1 VTARCAALL
10 GLALASSPALAQ
22 TPSPLEVIAP
32 DGCVDGA
39 ILHADLARAGVDV
52 GPAAPWRAR
61 VVVRRVA
68 PSRWRLTVD
77 VAAERDTHD
86 AREAERCE
94 GLPELA
100 ALLVRNALPPPP
112 APVPPRG
119 ATPAALRVGVSA
131 RVGGVVA
138 VGMVAPFSPGI
149 AAAAGVVVRRVR
161 AELGVGWYAPQGD
174 VGSLTAPRVEALYG
188 ALRGCYAPTGDDRAL
203 RLDLCLDAELGAIGN
218 VFGPDDPSL
227 PVAQRS
233 LWMAVRPGAMLTWRP
248 TPAVGLWAEAGVR
261 AMLVNPPPALAADA
275 PERTCVALRCLDPVS
290 SWAQPVFGAGLEV
303 RIR

>member
-1 VTARCAALL
+1 MTARRATTLA
-10 GLALASSPALAQ
+10 LALASSPALAQ

-32 DGCVDGA
+32 DGCVDA
-39 ILHADLARAGVDV
+39 ATLRAELARAGVDLS
-52 GPAAPWRAR
+52 PTAPWRGR

-100 ALLVRNALPPPP
+100 ALLVRNALPPPR
-112 APVPPRG
+112 APVPP
-119 ATPAALRVGVSA
+119 PAAAPSALRVGVSA
-131 RVGGVVA
+131 RVGGAVA
-138 VGMVAPFSPGI
+138 LGMLGLFSPGVT
-149 AAAAGVVVRRVR
+149 AAAGVVVRRVR
-161 AELGVGWYAPQGD
+161 VELGAGWYAPQGE
-174 VGSLTAPRVEALYG
+174 VGSVTAPRVEALYG
-188 ALRGCYAPTGDDRAL
+188 TLRGCYAPTRDDRSL

-233 LWMAVRPGAMLTWRP
+233 LWVAVRPAAMLTWRP
-248 TPAVGLWAEAGVR
+248 TPAVGLWAEAGLR
-261 AMLVNPPPALAADA
+261 AMLLNPPPALAADS

>member
-1 VTARCAALL
+1 MTARRAATLA
-10 GLALASSPALAQ
+10 LALASSPALAQ

-32 DGCVDGA
+32 DGCVDA
-39 ILHADLARAGVDV
+39 ATLRAELLRAGVDL
-52 GPAAPWRAR
+52 GPTAPWRGR
-61 VVVRRVA
+61 VVARRVA
-68 PSRWRLTVD
+68 PARWRLTVD

-100 ALLVRNALPPPP
+100 ALLVRNALPPSR
-112 APVPPRG
+112 APVPPPP
-119 ATPAALRVGVSA
+119 AAPAALRVGVSA
-131 RVGGVVA
+131 RVGGAVA
-138 VGMVAPFSPGI
+138 VGMLAPFSPGVT
-149 AAAAGVVVRRVR
+149 AAAGVVVRRAR

-174 VGSLTAPRVEALYG
+174 VGSLSAPRVEALYG
-188 ALRGCYAPTGDDRAL
+188 ALRGCYAPTGDDRAV

-233 LWMAVRPGAMLTWRP
+233 LWIAVRPGAMVTWRP
-248 TPAVGLWAEAGVR
+248 TSAVGLWAEAGVR
-261 AMLVNPPPALAADA
+261 AMLLNPPPALAADS